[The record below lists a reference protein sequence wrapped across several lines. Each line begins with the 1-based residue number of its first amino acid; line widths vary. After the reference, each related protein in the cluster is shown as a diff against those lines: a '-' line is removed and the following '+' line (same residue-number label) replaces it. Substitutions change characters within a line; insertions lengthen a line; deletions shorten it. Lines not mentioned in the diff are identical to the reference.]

1 MPISAQSNDDREQFF
16 AGQSDTLTN
25 MLPRDA
31 SIETYLSHK
40 QVRPACPRCGGDT
53 LVRNGKRAGRQRFR
67 CVKCGKT
74 LGYSNGTPFYRSKQ
88 PFKKWKGFIACVE
101 KRTPLREIAEQ
112 CDISTHT
119 ACKWRQRY
127 LDVKLRGLL
136 EILEE
141 MKAKGMIRTE
151 ADLESVAANIE
162 QEMNRTYRGRSR
174 KKVLARL
181 ERAKEKFGMRLIQFN
196 NRFLREQARHQPLPS
211 NPLYGTIPA
220 FNEIMQSREN
230 HPP

>member
-1 MPISAQSNDDREQFF
+1 
-16 AGQSDTLTN
+16 
-25 MLPRDA
+25 
-31 SIETYLSHK
+31 
-40 QVRPACPRCGGDT
+40 
-53 LVRNGKRAGRQRFR
+53 
-67 CVKCGKT
+67 
-74 LGYSNGTPFYRSKQ
+74 
-88 PFKKWKGFIACVE
+88 
-101 KRTPLREIAEQ
+101 
-112 CDISTHT
+112 
-119 ACKWRQRY
+119 